1 MPIKIVLVPIRQ
13 SAACDGALRLAAE
26 IAHSQGG
33 RLLIVSLLRAETHGL
48 SAYPT
53 VLDDGLRFAQEA
65 DRLESQVTRVL
76 GASTSRL
83 SCELRIVVGKSHRRI
98 AELAREAGA
107 DLIVIGASRI
117 GIRRWIFGDLADRT
131 ARSAPCPVLL
141 VTPPHGISTE
151 TPRTTALS
159 PADRRE
165 RSQPT
170 LRSLTGPPPGES
182 LRKSL
187 STNHPRRA
195 ARDRDL

>member
-13 SAACDGALRLAAE
+13 SAACDEALRLAAE
-26 IAHSQGG
+26 IAHAQGG
-33 RLLIVSLLRAETHGL
+33 RLLIVSLLRAETYGL

-53 VLDDGLRFAQEA
+53 ALDDGFRFAREA

-117 GIRRWIFGDLADRT
+117 GIRRWIFGELADRT
-131 ARSAPCPVLL
+131 ARSAPCPVL
-141 VTPPHGISTE
+141 VVAPPHGISTK
-151 TPRTTALS
+151 TPRITGLS
-159 PADRRE
+159 PANRPE
-165 RSQPT
+165 R
-170 LRSLTGPPPGES
+170 
-182 LRKSL
+182 
-187 STNHPRRA
+187 N
-195 ARDRDL
+195 RDL